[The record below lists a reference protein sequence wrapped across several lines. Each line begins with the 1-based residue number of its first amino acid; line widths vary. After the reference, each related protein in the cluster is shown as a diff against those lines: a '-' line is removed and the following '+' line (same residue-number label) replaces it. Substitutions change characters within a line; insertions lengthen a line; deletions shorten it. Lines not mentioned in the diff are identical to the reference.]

1 MDIYTVAFFGHR
13 YIENIMETEDMLY
26 EYIKDLIS
34 EKCYVDFLVG
44 NNGDFDRCVSSAIR
58 RVKKDIRDD
67 NSSHI
72 LFMPYIT
79 VEYVKNKD
87 SYDAFYDE
95 IEICDFA
102 STVHPKIAFALR
114 NQEMS
119 DRADEVVC
127 YIKNQNGGAYMAVKY
142 ATRKNKKIMNLCK
155 KIEGR

>member
-13 YIENIMETEDMLY
+13 YIDNIMETEDMLY
-26 EYIKDLIS
+26 EYIKDLILK
-34 EKCYVDFLVG
+34 KCYVDFLVG
-44 NNGDFDRCVSSAIR
+44 NNGDFDRCVSSVIR
-58 RVKKDIRDD
+58 RVKNEICAD

-95 IEICDFA
+95 IEIYDFA

-114 NQEMS
+114 NQEMA
-119 DRADEVVC
+119 DRADEIVC
-127 YIKNQNGGAYMAVKY
+127 YIKKKNGGAYKAVKY
-142 ATRKNKKIMNLCK
+142 AKSKGKKTINLYNKS
-155 KIEGR
+155 EGR